1 MCEWKGQNQRT
12 LSVGWFPPALAAP
25 ALTAAVP
32 ASGPALISSPVK
44 GSLKHTGHGDTDPAR
59 SWGNPERIDE

>member
-25 ALTAAVP
+25 ALRVAVP

-44 GSLKHTGHGDTDPAR
+44 AV
-59 SWGNPERIDE
+59 

>member
-32 ASGPALISSPVK
+32 APGQALISSPVR
-44 GSLKHTGHGDTDPAR
+44 GSLQHTGHGDTDQAR
-59 SWGNPERIDE
+59 SRGNPERLDE